1 MKKRYIA
8 GLIAA
13 SMLCLTAVG
22 CSDNTV
28 TDNRI
33 KDLFD
38 PYDRGDNVI
47 GADVEYSDANAK
59 IDGNLT
65 EDMWKNATWN
75 DMKSEQ
81 ANRTGNNLKYELD
94 DCDISATAIVRDNGL
109 FVGIKSTDNVAY
121 AGKILKVD
129 NKPILSAFAQTGV
142 SLYFSDSD
150 DAFTGGRPCYEIGFS
165 VAESVK
171 FYYHDANGSSERA
184 LRNMSVKAKIN
195 GQINSSEVNGYT
207 IEAFIP
213 WSDLGNV
220 ADGEVE
226 TIMATFATHRHP
238 AFERADTYDGK
249 KLTFEM
255 LEMQQGAG
263 WLAPLTWKEYGASG
277 KMTAGITS
285 SDKYGDY
292 DETLKSNMLT
302 LFPKNGVFINATG
315 GQKYSYVKNVHGKN
329 LYAEAVVKN
338 VNVNWGMA
346 GFAFRDVLTPPA
358 YEPQSEGS
366 SRLIETDNGAVW
378 AGMRYGGDNKGQYLY
393 SISTD
398 LTDVGDIS
406 KASNTYVI
414 GTPENYDDS
423 KGATG
428 VKVATYISENGT
440 VLLYIN
446 DELKKIGYAKHL
458 AGKDL
463 CVSFA
468 GRDVS
473 CIYGDISVLSGEQAL
488 EKVKADLAEIES
500 DVYGDYSAD
509 ILADASAVYG
519 NNGDVSLNKTKA
531 QQYLYV
537 KNLHGNKLYAKAT
550 ISNVDIN
557 WGVIGFAFRDVEDL
571 TKTAWLGL
579 RYGGAEKS
587 NHLYVISTNLSDVG
601 NNSLA
606 GNYNAQG
613 TEETFDNSKGDTG
626 VTVEVM
632 IDSDGVALMAIN
644 GVVKRYVTLDF
655 MAGKDMIVA
664 IAGRDSAAQYKNVE
678 ILAGEQASAKIAA
691 HKSTVISDVYG
702 DYNANIAADARAIY
716 GQNGEV
722 NLAKT
727 SGQQYLY
734 VKNLHGNKLYAKAT
748 ISNVDTNFGVIGFA
762 FRDVEDLTK
771 TAWLGMR
778 YGGAD
783 KSNHLYA
790 ISTNLSDVGNNS
802 LAGNYSAQGT
812 DETFDNSKGT
822 TGVTVEVMIDSDGVA
837 LIVIDGVIK
846 RYVTLDFMAGKDMI
860 VALAGRDIAAQYKNV
875 EILAGEQASAK
886 IASYKSTVISD
897 VYGDY
902 NANIAADARAVYGQN
917 GEVNLA
923 KTSGQQYLYVKNLH
937 GSKLYAKATIS
948 NVDTNWGVIGF
959 AFRDATDL
967 SKSVWAGLRFGGT
980 DVGQHLYMISTKLSD
995 VGDIN
1000 GNNYVIGKPATYD
1013 NSKGATGVT
1022 VEAYIDETGSVCLC
1036 VDGEIALSVKLTEF
1050 AGKDMIVSIA
1060 GRDCAATY
1068 KDVTVKEGT
1077 QASDALNASVNVKG
1091 ATFSATDLNG
1101 LYQNGID
1108 LSNDVVGAN
1117 PSVEITVP
1125 SNGQRYSMYNN
1136 AIDSNKVFAQYTI
1149 KSLGTATA
1157 NKNGAV
1163 TLAFVNADGNVT
1175 YYGMKYGQSESAA
1188 TADIKIQSYY
1198 STDNSITPWPD
1209 NGKERNDMTYAN
1221 AGFPDDSGLLDKL
1234 NGNGLT
1240 FTVYCDG
1247 EKYHYYLNG
1256 VPVAGWHGSY
1266 TRSIKSS
1273 GQQFEAVGTSNIVK
1287 ALIVVENAHV
1297 KFSDYKIASGDAA
1310 VTSFDDFLESA
1321 GGGVYGDYDATLKA
1335 DAVAVTN
1342 GNNDVCLVKT
1352 SGTQYSYL
1360 KSVKSDTLYIEARI
1374 GNVNV
1379 NWGAIGFAFRD
1390 VDSPNSVAFST
1401 LRYGGNV
1408 VANFGYTVAT
1418 NAADVCGDTSYF
1430 TAGTEADLN
1439 ATFGKD
1445 KSEGVLLQAY
1455 VDNAGNVYVAVNG
1468 VVKKS
1473 RNVAT
1478 LAGKQLCVALF
1489 GGNAG
1494 GVYKNV
1500 SVKTGADA
1508 TAAFNA
1514 LTQA

>member
-22 CSDNTV
+22 CSGNTV
-28 TDNRI
+28 NDNRI

-47 GADVEYSDANAK
+47 GAGVEYSDANAN
-59 IDGNLT
+59 IDGDLT

-75 DMKSEQ
+75 DMRSEQ
-81 ANRTGNNLKYELD
+81 ANRTGSNLKYELD

-171 FYYHDANGSSERA
+171 FYYHDANGSSERE
-184 LRNMSVKAKIN
+184 LRNVSVKAKIN

-238 AFERADTYDGK
+238 AFEIADTYDGK

-277 KMTAGITS
+277 KMTSGITS

-302 LFPKNGVFINATG
+302 LFPKNGVFINATD
-315 GQKYSYVKNVHGKN
+315 GQKYSYVKNVQGKN
-329 LYAEAVVKN
+329 LYAEAVVNN

-378 AGMRYGGDNKGQYLY
+378 AGLRYGGDNKGQYLY

-406 KASNTYVI
+406 KAGNTYVI
-414 GTPENYDDS
+414 GAPENYDDS

-473 CIYGDISVLSGEQAL
+473 CIYGDITVLSGEQAF

-509 ILADASAVYG
+509 ILADANAVYG

-550 ISNVDIN
+550 ISNVDTN

-579 RYGGAEKS
+579 RYGGADKS
-587 NHLYVISTNLSDVG
+587 NHLYAISTNLSDVG
-601 NNSLA
+601 NNGLA

-613 TEETFDNSKGDTG
+613 TEETFDNSKGSTG

-632 IDSDGVALMAIN
+632 IDSDGLALIAIN

-664 IAGRDSAAQYKNVE
+664 LAGRDSAAQYKNVE
-678 ILAGEQASAKIAA
+678 ILAGEQANAKIAA

-702 DYNANIAADARAIY
+702 DYNANIAADARAI
-716 GQNGEV
+716 
-722 NLAKT
+722 
-727 SGQQYLY
+727 
-734 VKNLHGNKLYAKAT
+734 
-748 ISNVDTNFGVIGFA
+748 
-762 FRDVEDLTK
+762 
-771 TAWLGMR
+771 
-778 YGGAD
+778 
-783 KSNHLYA
+783 
-790 ISTNLSDVGNNS
+790 
-802 LAGNYSAQGT
+802 
-812 DETFDNSKGT
+812 
-822 TGVTVEVMIDSDGVA
+822 
-837 LIVIDGVIK
+837 
-846 RYVTLDFMAGKDMI
+846 
-860 VALAGRDIAAQYKNV
+860 
-875 EILAGEQASAK
+875 
-886 IASYKSTVISD
+886 
-897 VYGDY
+897 
-902 NANIAADARAVYGQN
+902 YGQN

-1000 GNNYVIGKPATYD
+1000 GNSYVIGKPATYD

-1091 ATFSATDLNG
+1091 ATFSATNLNG

-1149 KSLGTATA
+1149 KSLGTETA

-1175 YYGMKYGQSESAA
+1175 YYGMKYLQTESAA
-1188 TADIKIQSYY
+1188 TETTDFKIKIESYY

-1209 NGKERNDMTYAN
+1209 NGKELNHMTYAN

-1247 EKYHYYLNG
+1247 EKYHYFLNG

-1266 TRSIKSS
+1266 TRSIKNA

-1287 ALIVVENAHV
+1287 AMIVVENAHV

-1352 SGTQYSYL
+1352 ANTQYSYL

-1408 VANFGYTVAT
+1408 LANFGYTVAT
-1418 NAADVCGDTSYF
+1418 NAADVCGDTSHL
-1430 TAGTEADLN
+1430 TAGTEADFN

-1473 RNVAT
+1473 RNVAA